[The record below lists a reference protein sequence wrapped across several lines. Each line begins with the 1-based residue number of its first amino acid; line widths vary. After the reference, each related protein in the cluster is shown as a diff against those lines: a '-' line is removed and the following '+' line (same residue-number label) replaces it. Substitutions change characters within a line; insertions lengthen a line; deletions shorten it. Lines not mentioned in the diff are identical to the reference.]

1 MKTTVQG
8 KADFKEKSKI
18 QSDIYISSLWFV
30 LSKSSVKLA
39 SNRKCMYIPFVRNVN
54 RLQNSN
60 RKMLVLKSVFYIIKK
75 SKKLNA

>member
-8 KADFKEKSKI
+8 KADSKRKSKN

-39 SNRKCMYIPFVRNVN
+39 SNQKCMYIPLVKNVN

-60 RKMLVLKSVFYIIKK
+60 RKMLVLKSVFI
-75 SKKLNA
+75 L